1 MSILIQEIQKSQLK
15 EITHFK
21 VGDDLE
27 IITKIDEGRMQAFKG
42 TVIARKNKG
51 LSSSVT
57 LRKTTHGV
65 AVEKVFM
72 LHSPLITIKRL
83 KKGRVRRAKLYY
95 LRNLSGRAARIK
107 EDVRKSQD

>member
-1 MSILIQEIQKSQLK
+1 MSLLIQEIQQSQLK
-15 EITHFK
+15 EIPHFK

-27 IITKIDEGRMQAFKG
+27 IMTKIDEGRTQAFKG
-42 TVIARKNKG
+42 TVIARKNKA

-72 LHSPLITIKRL
+72 LHSPLISIKRL

-95 LRNLSGRAARIK
+95 LRSLSGRAARIK
-107 EDVRKSQD
+107 EDVRKTQN